1 MTNAIILAAGK
12 GDRLRPLTNEIPKCL
27 VEFAGKSLLER
38 QIENYKKCEIENIII
53 VTGYLGNK
61 ISIKGIS
68 LLENKKYETTNMV
81 ETLFCAEDE
90 IKDSVIVSYADIIFE
105 VDILKKIINSKEDI
119 SIIVD
124 KNWKS
129 LWKKRFKNP
138 LNDAESMRID
148 SSGYIKDIGQ
158 PVNNINEING
168 QYIGLM
174 KFQNNGIELIKKMY
188 HKFKNESNLGINPLN
203 PKLKFEES
211 YLTDFLQALI
221 KNEIKLKAI
230 PIFGGW
236 IEIDSMEDY
245 NLYQKMY
252 KEKSLSEFINI

>member
-105 VDILKKIINSKEDI
+105 VEILKKIIN
-119 SIIVD
+119 
-124 KNWKS
+124 
-129 LWKKRFKNP
+129 
-138 LNDAESMRID
+138 
-148 SSGYIKDIGQ
+148 
-158 PVNNINEING
+158 
-168 QYIGLM
+168 
-174 KFQNNGIELIKKMY
+174 
-188 HKFKNESNLGINPLN
+188 
-203 PKLKFEES
+203 
-211 YLTDFLQALI
+211 
-221 KNEIKLKAI
+221 
-230 PIFGGW
+230 
-236 IEIDSMEDY
+236 
-245 NLYQKMY
+245 
-252 KEKSLSEFINI
+252 